1 MAKVIW
7 SELALDDLK
16 NIYEYI
22 SNDSIYYAGRQI
34 ERIIER
40 VEQLQNFPESGRI
53 VPEFNKEI
61 LRELIEGNY
70 RIVLQNRIEGPNWNC
85 TCASFCQ
92 ASYHR

>member
-70 RIVLQNRIEGPNWNC
+70 RIVYRIESKDQIGIVRVHHSARLL
-85 TCASFCQ
+85 T
-92 ASYHR
+92 